1 MKAAAFTCLLLLA
14 PVAQALSPVTRVVE
28 LLKGL
33 AAQTEKEGETEEG
46 LYEDFVCWG
55 KSIINQ
61 KTASNAAAETRIDE
75 LETYIADLD
84 SGRIEL
90 TSERTDLEKDIA
102 TLMSDMES
110 ATALRKKEKADFE
123 DAEKEMNQAISAL
136 KSAIDTLD
144 EATKDHKEGV
154 LLAVR
159 ARLQGAAENGVM
171 AELAQHQTALKQ
183 AVDLGERFL
192 SQADATFL
200 KRVLLGDVP
209 KVDWKKLNRKAT
221 FKMSY
226 KARSFKIQGVLKKM
240 HQTFKLNLKDATDK
254 EAEAKA
260 DYEKL
265 KDAKTDQ
272 LD

>member
-61 KTASNAAAETRIDE
+61 KTESNTAAESRIDE

-90 TSERTDLEKDIA
+90 TSERGDLEKDIA

-110 ATALRKKEKADFE
+110 ATAQRKKENADFQ
-123 DAEKEMNQAISAL
+123 DAEKEMTQAITAL

-144 EATKDHKEGV
+144 EATKDH
-154 LLAVR
+154 
-159 ARLQGAAENGVM
+159 
-171 AELAQHQTALKQ
+171 
-183 AVDLGERFL
+183 
-192 SQADATFL
+192 
-200 KRVLLGDVP
+200 
-209 KVDWKKLNRKAT
+209 
-221 FKMSY
+221 
-226 KARSFKIQGVLKKM
+226 
-240 HQTFKLNLKDATDK
+240 
-254 EAEAKA
+254 
-260 DYEKL
+260 
-265 KDAKTDQ
+265 
-272 LD
+272 